1 MGRLCKTS
9 LFRTLSMKTPLPSV
23 DQMNRLA
30 KAVMQ
35 RHRLPYEEAVARLGR
50 LRLHLVLPAHAS
62 HRPQYQAALVTAVN
76 CGKRAFLGGVSI
88 ELPANQVCV
97 LKGWLGRPLTDVL
110 LELGGTV
117 MGGNPD
123 ADKTVLIGGAEEAG
137 AEDVVVVA
145 DGWRG
150 GLLSPGCRSPF
161 RDEDTAPLGG
171 VFAAGLAVGR
181 AFMDVSG
188 ISAGALD
195 ESFGLSL
202 WRPDLG
208 WLDDGAAGP
217 PLARLPEKLWLLG
230 LGHLGQAYLWT
241 LGLLPYPESASP
253 LLFLQDY
260 DHITEGNWCAGLLC
274 EPKGVGRHKT
284 RVCAEWAE
292 RRGFRT
298 MLIER
303 PFDATTRAGATEPRV
318 ALCGFDSASGRR
330 VLERAGFNLTVESG
344 LGSSL
349 THFDRIMLHT
359 FPDATK
365 RPEDIWPETAV
376 SDVADFDRSLFSPD
390 EDEGECGILVDDLAR
405 KPISA
410 SFVGVA
416 ASAMVVAEIL
426 RGLHGGRRFEL
437 VAVHLRSNSGAK
449 TVERNE
455 AYQLRHAM
463 NGAVALAR

>member
-1 MGRLCKTS
+1 MN
-9 LFRTLSMKTPLPSV
+9 PALPSI

-35 RHRLPYEEAVARLGR
+35 RHRLQYPEAVARLGR
-50 LRLHLVLPAHAS
+50 LRLHLVLPARVS
-62 HRPQYQAALVTAVN
+62 SRPQYQAAFLTAVN
-76 CGKRAFLGGVSI
+76 CGKRAFLGGVSV
-88 ELPANQVCV
+88 ELPASQICRLPGFV
-97 LKGWLGRPLTDVL
+97 GRILADVV

-117 MGGNPD
+117 TAGNPG
-123 ADKTVLIGGAEEAG
+123 ADKTVLIGGDGKAG
-137 AEDVVVVA
+137 VEDVVLVA

-150 GLLSPGCRSPF
+150 GLLVPGRPSPF
-161 RDEDTAPLGG
+161 RDEDTSPLGG
-171 VFAAGLAVGR
+171 IFAAGLAVGR

-195 ESFGLSL
+195 EEVGLSL

-241 LGLLPYPESASP
+241 LGLLPYPEGAGP
-253 LLFLQDY
+253 LLFLHDY
-260 DHITEGNWCAGLLC
+260 DRITDGNWCAGLLC
-274 EPKGVGRHKT
+274 EPNGVDRHKT

-303 PFDATTRAGATEPRV
+303 PFDAATRASASEPRV

-330 VLERAGFNLTVESG
+330 ILEKAGFHLVVESG

-359 FPDATK
+359 FPDAAK
-365 RPEDIWPETAV
+365 HPEDIWPDTAV
-376 SDVADFDRSLFSPD
+376 ADVMDFDRSLFSAD
-390 EDEGECGILVDDLAR
+390 EDQGECGILVDDLAR

-416 ASAMVVAEIL
+416 ASALVVAEIL

-449 TVERNE
+449 AVVRDE
-455 AYQLRHAM
+455 AYQLRHAV
-463 NGAVALAR
+463 NGSIALSR